1 MANFCSRCGANLTA
15 GAKFCPRCG
24 NPIPANTAPPQMRTP
39 QNTGRTKPV
48 RPANS
53 GMPATS
59 RPVKSGGEK
68 SGLLLFLCL
77 IMVVEL
83 VVGAFW
89 RPGFLR
95 SGGSGGHDGGSG
107 TITAGGMGDGSSGGD
122 GSGWAADTQGTDGE
136 PGGVIPSLSEGYGIA
151 GENLDPETGERIAP
165 GNPRWIG
172 VDITEEDLRSAV
184 PVTVPV
190 SPENTVVQADG
201 ITVDFG
207 DFNLTEEDTL
217 EVRSLGEKH
226 DDISGDRLVIYDFAL
241 ASGRH
246 TFPTEVTLTIPR
258 TAGDRAGRVLYFNDE
273 AKMWEPIAF
282 EESEDGRFYHV
293 YLDHFT
299 GVTEDV
305 DEQSE
310 KKFGAIHAVKQDKTG
325 DTYPMLQQ
333 PMEFNDLDV
342 ARMYG
347 FDSGII
353 RQILN
358 NGGIAAEASFS
369 NLFTTSC
376 NVEGGL
382 DAVNSVVNSSDEL
395 TGNIFGVVGLGLTF
409 GQLYYQLTHNPEIL
423 PVLWNARWDILG
435 AAATIAGF
443 FVTAAPISAE
453 LAIAGVA
460 CYLIANIEEIAE
472 DLPEYPEE
480 GTYIAY
486 LNTAMRGSEGQPLT
500 LGKEGW
506 SNELRHIIDEHRNE
520 PDKLEKYILE
530 AYDRYLN
537 YFWTLTPE
545 ERQAFK
551 DELSA
556 AAAYAHEPSGFYTGY
571 EDLPSDED
579 MELWEQEGIRPPQ
592 FPVFQEPDEE
602 TRDAMIEKARDTLYD
617 ATKLI
622 LLKLSQT
629 YIHNSETEFRKEMND
644 VIIPKLNRVL
654 LFYGEDAGLLQ
665 GQSAWDSPYLNSP
678 EYPLAMEAFS
688 DAYPFSFKPIIR
700 DIYNPSLLPMMFVE
714 MKPVRFWPWNMS
726 IDDYAPHAYIPH
738 LTKRSDGKAGALF
751 ICTMYHYLQIG
762 SPKGMLFRG
771 DRTEDHPQ
779 VTALIKIPEKP
790 RTYAEIKLA
799 IERPSEKG
807 GEEETYKLLLTRDE
821 MTGLIPGLHGDPQP
835 PEISTITIY
844 PDNTFELQGAGY
856 SLGEWKSTEKSANGG
871 DVYLTASRS
880 AFTCKGKLLIDN
892 WKIKKGI
899 VTELSELTSNKHYTD
914 IALAAFADD
923 PGWAYDYEHT
933 RQLICH
939 PAMAQTDEQIQEWM
953 IKAKSNSGGSY
964 LYSDIVLIYNSEDK
978 LTEVEFCPVGFT
990 SITSNST
997 LGSKD
1002 PEERPNSHNYI
1013 IYTVVE

>member
-1 MANFCSRCGANLTA
+1 MANFCSRCGENLTA
-15 GAKFCPRCG
+15 GAQFCPRCG
-24 NPIPANTAPPQMRTP
+24 TPVPADTAPPQMRTP
-39 QNTGRTKPV
+39 QDTGRTTPV
-48 RPANS
+48 RPANN
-53 GMPATS
+53 GMPAPS
-59 RPVKSGGEK
+59 LPVRSGGAK
-68 SGLLLFLCL
+68 SGLLVFLCL

-95 SGGSGGHDGGSG
+95 SGGSGGGHDGGSG
-107 TITAGGMGDGSSGGD
+107 TITASGTGDGGD

-151 GENLDPETGERIAP
+151 GEDLDPETGEQIAP

-258 TAGDRAGRVLYFNDE
+258 TAGDRSGRVLYFNDE

-293 YLDHFT
+293 YMDHFT

-310 KKFGAIHAVKQDKTG
+310 KKLGAIHAVKQDKTG
-325 DTYPMLQQ
+325 NTYPMLQQ

-353 RQILN
+353 RKILN

-369 NLFTTSC
+369 NLFTTCC

-382 DAVNSVVNSSDEL
+382 DALNTTLNSSDEV
-395 TGNIFGVVGLGLTF
+395 TGNVFGAVGLGLTF

-460 CYLIANIEEIAE
+460 CYLIANVEE
-472 DLPEYPEE
+472 YVEE
-480 GTYIAY
+480 APGSTEEAAYREY
-486 LNTAMRGSEGQPLT
+486 LNTGIKGKKGQELKLDGT
-500 LGKEGW
+500 GW
-506 SNELRHIIDEHRNE
+506 AEELRAVIDEHRNE
-520 PDKLEKYILE
+520 PDKIELYVQAAYDNYLEKY
-530 AYDRYLN
+530 
-537 YFWTLTPE
+537 WTLSLE
-545 ERQAFK
+545 ERQKHSDKVKTSF
-551 DELSA
+551 LLNQ
-556 AAAYAHEPSGFYTGY
+556 EPGTSNTLIIPSLEEM
-571 EDLPSDED
+571 EDLEK
-579 MELWEQEGIRPPQ
+579 GGKRPDY
-592 FPVFQEPDEE
+592 FPVLNEVDLEKRGE
-602 TRDAMIEKARDTLYD
+602 MIDNARDMLYD
-617 ATKLI
+617 KTKLI
-622 LLKLSQT
+622 LLKLSRT

-644 VIIPKLNRVL
+644 VIIPRLNRVL
-654 LFYGEDAGLLQ
+654 LFYAEDTGLLQ

-688 DAYPFSFKPIIR
+688 DAYPFSFRPEIKTA
-700 DIYNPSLLPMMFVE
+700 YNSSLLPMMFVQ
-714 MKPVRFWPWNMS
+714 MKPVRFWPWNMR

-771 DRTEDHPQ
+771 DGTDDHPQ

-790 RTYAEIKLA
+790 RTYAEIKMV

-807 GEEETYKLLLTRDE
+807 GEEETYKLQLSSDQ
-821 MTGLIPGLHGDPQP
+821 MTSLYPGEHGDPQP
-835 PEISTITIY
+835 TEISTITIY
-844 PDNTFELQGAGY
+844 PDNTFELRGAGY
-856 SLGEWKSTEKSANGG
+856 MLGEWKSTEKTNNGG
-871 DVYLTASRS
+871 DWYKKVSRS
-880 AFTCKGKLLIDN
+880 AFTCKGKLLIDTGGTR
-892 WKIKKGI
+892 KGI
-899 VTELSELTSNKHYTD
+899 VTELSDLTSSSHSTD
-914 IALAAFADD
+914 TALAAFADN
-923 PGWAYDYEHT
+923 PEWAYSYEST
-933 RQLICH
+933 YQLICH
-939 PAMAQTDEQIQEWM
+939 PSLAQTDEQIQEWM
-953 IKAKSNSGGSY
+953 TKVKSKSGASY
-964 LYSDIVLIYNSEDK
+964 LYSDIVLTFNSEGK
-978 LTEVEFCPVGFT
+978 LKEVYFCPVGFT
-990 SITSNST
+990 SISSNST
-997 LGSKD
+997 FGSKD
-1002 PEERPNSHNYI
+1002 PVETPTAYRSISFY
-1013 IYTVVE
+1013 VVE